1 MNNEVIGERSIRL
14 ELVNI
19 FLTRSRVTAALMWKY
34 IFDCSLKE
42 AVKQLEIEASY
53 LHK

>member
-1 MNNEVIGERSIRL
+1 MTKEVIGEHHIRL

-19 FLTRSRVTAALMWKY
+19 FLTKSRTTAALMWKY

-53 LHK
+53 FLK